1 MTAQRRDA
9 ESEILDVLQPYLD
22 SVLDRYRQDGVV
34 TLPVTNDGKVNV
46 TGLCRDL
53 GLSSADAQHLHRKRA
68 LADTVNMV
76 AEELGIAPIGSRALA
91 DDRDQAAKQEVKAA
105 RKDAKQ
111 KGEDVVELR
120 RQIDDLTRELE
131 RVKRERDRY
140 KAMIEEIYDTGD
152 LPAGVVDEVT
162 G

>member
-1 MTAQRRDA
+1 MIRRNA
-9 ESEILDVLQPYLD
+9 ERELLKVLQPYLD
-22 SVLDRYRQDGVV
+22 EVVDRYRRDGTV
-34 TLPVTNDGKVNV
+34 TLPVTTDGKVNV

-53 GLSSADAQHLHRKRA
+53 GLSTSDVQYFYRKQA
-68 LADTVNMV
+68 LADAVNVV
-76 AEELGIAPIGSRALA
+76 AEELGIDPIGSRALA
-91 DDRDQAAKQEVKAA
+91 DQRDEAAKQEVKAA

-120 RQIDDLTRELE
+120 RHIDDLTRELE

-140 KAMIEEIYDTGD
+140 KAMIEEIYDSGD
-152 LPAGVVDEVT
+152 LPGGIVDEVT